1 MTAHVANMQDGKTYR
16 LALLQG
22 TTQTVIGSFDANGDL
37 TAGSVS
43 VADGTYNVIL
53 TENGTGRQNYCTYVQ
68 AQPTPDPQLSSVSVN
83 GAALAQNGSTTVE
96 SVTAIVAAMI
106 NAGAGKT
113 YRLILEKGG
122 VQTVLG
128 TFSNGSLSVGAQT
141 LANGSYTVKLTED
154 NVAIE
159 TWGTIVVN
167 APVASGFSNVLY
179 SGQPWNSTKSE
190 SDGSASVSGNY
201 DGEATVVAFVRNENT
216 PQVGDTVTR
225 AESVTVAITNGSF
238 SSSGLVFNGEGK
250 NWLCALKRGS
260 GQSGNDWTVDGVY
273 EYFCSHYDEG

>member
-1 MTAHVANMQDGKTYR
+1 MQDGKTYR
-16 LALLQG
+16 LALLKG

-43 VADGTYNVIL
+43 VPDDTYNVIL

-83 GAALAQNGSTTVE
+83 GTALAQNGSTTVE
-96 SVTAIVAAMI
+96 AVTAIVAAMI

-113 YRLILEKGG
+113 YRLVLEKSG

-167 APVASGFSNVLY
+167 APVASGFSNVTSY
-179 SGQPWNSTKSE
+179 GQPWNSNKSE
-190 SDGSASVSGNY
+190 SDGSLSVAGNY
-201 DGEATVVAFVRNENT
+201 DGEATVVAFVLGDNA
-216 PQVGDTVTR
+216 PQVGGSVSR
-225 AESVTVAITNGSF
+225 PESTTIAINNGSF
-238 SSSGLVFNGEGK
+238 TSSGLMFAGEGK
-250 NWLCALKRGS
+250 NWMCALKRGS

-273 EYFCSHYDEG
+273 EYFCSHYQE

>member
-37 TAGSVS
+37 TAGSVT

-83 GAALAQNGSTTVE
+83 GTSLAQNGSTTVE
-96 SVTAIVAAMI
+96 AITAIVAAMI

-113 YRLILEKGG
+113 YRLVLEKSG

-154 NVAIE
+154 NVTIE

-167 APVASGFSNVLY
+167 APVASGFSNVTFN
-179 SGQPWNSTKSE
+179 GQAWNANNSE
-190 SDGSASVSGNY
+190 PDGTANVAGNY
-201 DGEATVVAFVRNENT
+201 DGEATYVAFKQYASAPN
-216 PQVGDTVTR
+216 VGDTVTKN
-225 AESVTVAITNGSF
+225 AQTCVAINDGAFSAGSMILD
-238 SSSGLVFNGEGK
+238 SEG
-250 NWLCALKRGS
+250 NNYLLALKHGE
-260 GQSGNDWTVDGVY
+260 GQSGNDWTIVEVY
-273 EYFCSHYDEG
+273 PYFCSHYQDM

>member
-37 TAGSVS
+37 TAGSVT

-53 TENGTGRQNYCTYVQ
+53 TENGNGRQNYCTYVQ

-83 GAALAQNGSTTVE
+83 GTSLAQNGSTTVE
-96 SVTAIVAAMI
+96 AITAIDAAMI

-113 YRLILEKGG
+113 YRLVLEKGG
-122 VQTVLG
+122 VPTVLG

-167 APVASGFSNVLY
+167 APVASGFSNVTFN
-179 SGQPWNSTKSE
+179 GQAWNANNSE
-190 SDGSASVSGNY
+190 SDGTANVAGNY
-201 DGEATVVAFVRNENT
+201 DGEATVVAFVHNEGT
-216 PQVGDTVTR
+216 PQVGDTVSR
-225 AESVTVAITNGSF
+225 AESTTTPITDGAFTGNS
-238 SSSGLVFNGEGK
+238 LLFNGEGK
-250 NWLCALKRGS
+250 NWLLALKHGS
-260 GQSGNDWTVDGVY
+260 GQSGNDWTIDGVY
-273 EYFCSHYDEG
+273 EYYCSHYME

>member
-22 TTQTVIGSFDANGDL
+22 TTQTVIGTFDANGDL
-37 TAGSVS
+37 TAGAVS

-68 AQPTPDPQLSSVSVN
+68 AQPTPDPQLSAVSVN

-96 SVTAIVAAMI
+96 SVTAIVASML
-106 NAGAGKT
+106 NAAAGKT
-113 YRLILEKGG
+113 YRLMLEKGG

-154 NVAIE
+154 NVAVE
-159 TWGTIVVN
+159 TWATIVVN
-167 APVASGFSNVLY
+167 APVASGFSNVTFN
-179 SGQPWNSTKSE
+179 GQAWSRNVAEP
-190 SDGSASVSGNY
+190 DGTANVAGNF
-201 DGEATVVAFVRNENT
+201 DGEADYVLFKKYDNA
-216 PQVGDTVTR
+216 PAAGDTVTKS
-225 AESVTVAITNGSF
+225 AQTAVSITNGAF
-238 SSSGLVFNGEGK
+238 SAGSMMFDTEGNNYLLAVKHGE
-250 NWLCALKRGS
+250 
-260 GQSGNDWTVDGVY
+260 GQSGNDWTIVEVY
-273 EYFCSHYDEG
+273 PYFCSHYQDD

>member
-83 GAALAQNGSTTVE
+83 GTSLAQNGSTTVE
-96 SVTAIVAAMI
+96 AITAIVAAMI

-113 YRLILEKGG
+113 YRLVLEKGG

-128 TFSNGSLSVGAQT
+128 TFSDGSLSVGAQT

-159 TWGTIVVN
+159 TWATIVVN
-167 APVASGFSNVLY
+167 APVASGFSNVMFN
-179 SGQPWNSTKSE
+179 GQAWNANKSE
-190 SDGSASVSGNY
+190 TDGTANVAGNF
-201 DGEATVVAFVRNENT
+201 DGEADYVIFKQYADAPN
-216 PQVGDTVTR
+216 VGDTVTK
-225 AESVTVAITNGSF
+225 VASTAVSITNGAF
-238 SSSGLVFNGEGK
+238 SAGSMMFDTEGK
-250 NWLCALKRGS
+250 NYLLAVKHGE
-260 GQSGNDWTVDGVY
+260 GQSGNDWTIVDVFQ
-273 EYFCSHYDEG
+273 YFCSFYIDG

>member
-83 GAALAQNGSTTVE
+83 GTSLAQNGSTTVE
-96 SVTAIVAAMI
+96 AITAIVAAMI

-113 YRLILEKGG
+113 YRLVLEKGG

-159 TWGTIVVN
+159 TWATIVVN
-167 APVASGFSNVLY
+167 APVVSGFSNVKMDY
-179 SGQPWNSTKSE
+179 VAWDSNRTSDESMVSVTGDHQGESTVVGFVQGSTKPQAGAVITL
-190 SDGSASVSGNY
+190 DASHRGNI
-201 DGEATVVAFVRNENT
+201 E
-216 PQVGDTVTR
+216 
-225 AESVTVAITNGSF
+225 NGSF
-238 SSSGLVFNGEGK
+238 SKGNIALSSVDYT
-250 NWLCALKRGS
+250 WMVAAYQAQ
-260 GQSGNDWTVDGVY
+260 GQSGDQYTIEDVWNYNAIYHTDD
-273 EYFCSHYDEG
+273 

>member
-1 MTAHVANMQDGKTYR
+1 MAEGKTYR

-37 TAGSVS
+37 TAGSVT

-106 NAGAGKT
+106 NAAAGKT
-113 YRLILEKGG
+113 YRLMLEKGG

-159 TWGTIVVN
+159 TWATIVVN
-167 APVASGFSNVLY
+167 APVASGFSNVTFN
-179 SGQPWNSTKSE
+179 GQAWNSTKSE
-190 SDGSASVSGNY
+190 SDGTANVTGNFN
-201 DGEATVVAFVRNENT
+201 GEATHVMFKQSENA
-216 PQVGDTVTR
+216 PSPGDTLTR
-225 AESVTVAITNGSF
+225 NAQTCVAITDGAFSAGSMIF
-238 SSSGLVFNGEGK
+238 DIEGK
-250 NWLCALKRGS
+250 NYLVAVKHGA
-260 GQSGNDWTVDGVY
+260 GQSGNDWTVVETY
-273 EYFCSHYDEG
+273 QYFCSHYIDG